1 MKARADTMVNS
12 GPFALCVIDASTGAA
27 LREYTDATGQHVWV
41 CGEEGKEFFVQVQHV
56 ASPGVDTEC
65 SLSVDGNDIGY
76 RWVACSNVLRCV
88 RPS

>member
-1 MKARADTMVNS
+1 MVNS
-12 GPFALCVIDASTGAA
+12 GPFALRVIDASAGAA
-27 LREYTDATGQHVWV
+27 LREYTDATGQVWV

-76 RWVACSNVLRCV
+76 RWGEYSNVLRCI
-88 RPS
+88 RRS